1 MAVYDV
7 RSISQVGTSEPFELQ
22 IARGQIPGHSFVH
35 KIGEVPAM
43 SQGQTGTVWDVN
55 DTDYPWSA
63 FDTAGTLTV
72 DRASASD
79 ADKDVI
85 ISGLDADYNP
95 LTETVTLTDA
105 TGNATTNSFKR
116 VFEISMNGTSVNVGN
131 VTIKKGATT
140 VGLILAG
147 IGQSLMGIYTIP
159 AGFTGYITQGVM
171 TVQEG
176 ADATGKFYVRQFGD
190 RFRIG
195 HCFEV
200 TGGGEYHYA
209 FTVPYR
215 APEKTD
221 IDVRSTVRS
230 NNARVTAAFDIILIK
245 EQGPL

>member
-1 MAVYDV
+1 MANKI
-7 RSISQVGTSEPFELQ
+7 RSISEVGTTEPFFFQ
-22 IARGQIPGHSFVH
+22 IARGDIFGHSFVH

-43 SQGQTGTVWDVN
+43 SQNETGTVWDVN
-55 DTDYPWSA
+55 DTDYPWST

-79 ADKDVI
+79 ADKNVV

-95 LTETVTLTDA
+95 LTETVTLTDP

-116 VFEISMNGTSVNVGN
+116 VFEISMNGTSTNVGN

-176 ADATGKFYVRQFGD
+176 ADATGSFFVRVLGD

-195 HCFEV
+195 HRFEV
-200 TGGGEYHYA
+200 SGGGEYRYQ
-209 FTVPYR
+209 FTSPFK

-221 IDVRSTVRS
+221 IDVRATVRS
-230 NNARVTAAFDIILIK
+230 NNARVTTAYDIILVK
-245 EQGPL
+245 NNGAA